1 MQLERGFEAPDD
13 QPNASLGRRLAALLP
28 DAINRLRSL
37 NISLRAIADESFL
50 LAEQMD
56 FGFLFEPGRQLL
68 SIGYNVTTK
77 KLEAAAYDMLASEAR
92 IATFLAIAKG
102 DIPQE
107 SWSRLSRAHTIAF
120 DRPVLLSWT
129 GTMFEYLM
137 PTLWMRSYPDTLMTR
152 TLTAVVDIQRAF
164 ARKFNVPWGISESGY
179 AEQDPA
185 GHYQYCAFGIP
196 GMALKWDLTA
206 GPVISPYSSFLA
218 LSVDAAAAIG
228 NLRRMAKLGWTGA
241 YGFYEAVDYSKS
253 HGRGQIVREWMAH
266 HQGMSLLAI
275 LNLLHDNVI
284 QTWFHSNPQVQA
296 SELLLHEKA
305 VRDSALRA
313 EHRQLASKKY

>member
-1 MQLERGFEAPDD
+1 
-13 QPNASLGRRLAALLP
+13 
-28 DAINRLRSL
+28 
-37 NISLRAIADESFL
+37 
-50 LAEQMD
+50 
-56 FGFLFEPGRQLL
+56 
-68 SIGYNVTTK
+68 
-77 KLEAAAYDMLASEAR
+77 
-92 IATFLAIAKG
+92 
-102 DIPQE
+102 
-107 SWSRLSRAHTIAF
+107 
-120 DRPVLLSWT
+120 
-129 GTMFEYLM
+129 
-137 PTLWMRSYPDTLMTR
+137 MRSYPDTLMTR